1 MLQLGW
7 ALIVFGFTPWI
18 MMLIGR
24 RIEAVV
30 GPNMYWM
37 SVAPPGVCVLLLA
50 LLPTDARAIR
60 TICAVSF
67 ANVLSF
73 GLYFLAYILRNKLD
87 SNLHVAMKVLWLG
100 VDALLLATAA
110 AVAPTLPCGGCT
122 RLPVM
127 QPRQALR
134 QLWRTARLLMGGLG
148 VLCIGVAST
157 LMAASDVNLTY
168 ERERLAG

>member
-50 LLPTDARAIR
+50 LLPTDARTIR
-60 TICAVSF
+60 TVCAVFF
-67 ANVLSF
+67 AVSLSA
-73 GLYFLAYILRNKLD
+73 GLNSLLSILRNELGG
-87 SNLHVAMKVLWLG
+87 LELPFLVLFFAEPVACLV
-100 VDALLLATAA
+100 TAA
-110 AVAPTLPCGGCT
+110 ALAPTLPCGGRT

-134 QLWRTARLLMGGLG
+134 RLWRTKRLWRSCFLGLW
-148 VLCIGVAST
+148 
-157 LMAASDVNLTY
+157 Y
-168 ERERLAG
+168 

>member
-1 MLQLGW
+1 M
-7 ALIVFGFTPWI
+7 
-18 MMLIGR
+18 
-24 RIEAVV
+24 
-30 GPNMYWM
+30 
-37 SVAPPGVCVLLLA
+37 
-50 LLPTDARAIR
+50 
-60 TICAVSF
+60 SF